1 MKDGDLVDSKISA
14 VYAAPRSRTIFVYVQ
29 MPLLMVV
36 DAGCRSS
43 TSTRITPRA
52 AGRTFLLQQQQQH
65 HYLLPSKP
73 CTSLTY
79 PAAYNTLILVRTAM
93 AYLPLRRPQANTSPK
108 SQ

>member
-1 MKDGDLVDSKISA
+1 MEDGDLVDSKISA
-14 VYAAPRSRTIFVYVQ
+14 VYAATRSKTIFVYVQ

-43 TSTRITPRA
+43 TSARITPRA
-52 AGRTFLLQQQQQH
+52 AGRTFLLQQQH